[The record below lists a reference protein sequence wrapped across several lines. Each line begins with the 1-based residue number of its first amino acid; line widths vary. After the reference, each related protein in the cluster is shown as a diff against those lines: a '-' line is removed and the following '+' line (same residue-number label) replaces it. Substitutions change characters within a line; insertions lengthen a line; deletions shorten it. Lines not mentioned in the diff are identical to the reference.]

1 MKSSSFCHIRV
12 SDNCLIHFVS
22 ELAKYIHLDKTTTSF
37 IIDVSCIVYLQPILT
52 KQHFNVSN
60 LLRV

>member
-1 MKSSSFCHIRV
+1 MNWIISKLVCATYYESSSFRHIRV

-37 IIDVSCIVYLQPILT
+37 IIDVSCIVYL
-52 KQHFNVSN
+52 
-60 LLRV
+60 